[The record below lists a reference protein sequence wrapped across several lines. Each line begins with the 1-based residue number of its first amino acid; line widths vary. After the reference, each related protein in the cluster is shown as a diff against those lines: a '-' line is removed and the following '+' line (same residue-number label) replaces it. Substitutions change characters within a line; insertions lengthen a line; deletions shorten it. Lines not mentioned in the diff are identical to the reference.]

1 MRKALIGLVM
11 SSLVLSLSLWFGGC
25 SSQKQQEQQ
34 PSAVFSET
42 DEKPEKITDEQAR
55 KAKPAAG
62 VVKKEERREGAG
74 HLVAD
79 KMDYDFGMIEPGE
92 KLYGKY
98 TLTNDG
104 KETVEIDK
112 NIGKSCGCTEPKLD
126 SYVLK
131 PGESTTLSF
140 SFKAGSNPGKVK
152 KKVWVTTRA
161 PSLPDK
167 LTLTLSADIRKIM
180 DIKPERLSF
189 DIKESASNKGTIA
202 LKSTDGKAFKVTG
215 CTSTGD
221 VMDVTYDAD
230 KEATEHTLTYVA
242 KTDKLREHANGLL
255 SIKTSS
261 PKAESLVVH
270 FDSVWPFSVYP
281 TTKHFRKVAPGQTET
296 SNVKVVSNFGEPFEL
311 GEISNKRGFVSVT
324 STTKTEDGYQVEIA
338 FTVPADATKKYV
350 SDILTINI
358 KDHPG
363 DSVEVRC
370 YSRP

>member
-1 MRKALIGLVM
+1 MKKTLIGLMM
-11 SSLVLSLSLWFGGC
+11 SSLVLSLWLCGC
-25 SSQKQQEQQ
+25 SSQKQQ
-34 PSAVFSET
+34 PSAVSGEAN
-42 DEKPEKITDEQAR
+42 EKLEKITTEQAR
-55 KAKPAAG
+55 KVAPAADT
-62 VVKKEERREGAG
+62 VKKEDRREGAG

-104 KETVEIDK
+104 KETLNIDEK
-112 NIGKSCGCTEPKLD
+112 VGKSCGCTEPKLD

-140 SFKAGSNPGKVK
+140 SFKAGTNPGKVK
-152 KKVWVTTRA
+152 KNVWVTTQA

-167 LTLTLSADIRKIM
+167 LTLTLSADIRKVM

-189 DIKESASNKGTIA
+189 DIKESASNKGTIV
-202 LKSTDGKAFKVTG
+202 LKSTDGQPFKITG
-215 CTSTGD
+215 CTSTGS
-221 VMDVTYDAD
+221 VVDVTYDAD
-230 KEATEHTLTYVA
+230 KEAIEHTLTYAA
-242 KTDKLREHANGLL
+242 KTDKLREYANGLL

-261 PKAESLVVH
+261 PKAKDLIVR

-281 TTKHFRKVAPGQTET
+281 TTKHFRNLVPGKTET
-296 SNVKVVSNFGEPFEL
+296 SDVKVVSNFGEPFEL
-311 GEISNKRGFVSVT
+311 GEFSSKGGFLSVAG
-324 STTKTEDGYQVEIA
+324 TTKTEDGYQVEIA
-338 FTVPADATKKYV
+338 FTIPADSTKKYV

-358 KDHPG
+358 KDRPK

>member
-1 MRKALIGLVM
+1 MKKTLIGLVI
-11 SSLVLSLSLWFGGC
+11 SGVVLSLWLGGC
-25 SSQKQQEQQ
+25 SSQKQQ
-34 PSAVFSET
+34 PSAVFGET
-42 DEKPEKITDEQAR
+42 DEKPEKITTEQAR
-55 KAKPAAG
+55 KAEPATG
-62 VVKKEERREGAG
+62 IGKKEDRREGAG

-112 NIGKSCGCTEPKLD
+112 NVGKSCGCTEPKLD

-140 SFKAGSNPGKVK
+140 SFKASTDPGKVK
-152 KKVWVTTRA
+152 KKVWVTTKA

-189 DIKESASNKGTIA
+189 DIKESAPNKGTIV
-202 LKSTDGKAFKVTG
+202 LKSTDGQPFKVTG

-230 KEATEHTLTYVA
+230 KEATEHSLTYTA
-242 KTDKLREHANGLL
+242 RTDKLREHANGLL

-261 PKAESLVVH
+261 PKAKDLVVY
-270 FDSVWPFSVYP
+270 FDSTWPFAVYP

-296 SNVKVVSNFGEPFEL
+296 SNVKVMSNFGEPFEL
-311 GEISNKRGFVSVT
+311 GEFSSKSGFLTVAG
-324 STTKTEDGYQVEIA
+324 TTKTEDGYQVEIA
-338 FTVPADATKKYV
+338 FTIPADSTKKYV

-358 KDHPG
+358 KDHPK